1 MFGMFGY
8 ARLCK
13 CIRHLREQTQRP
25 NHSSPHANWPGPGRS
40 PYSEW
45 DIACQGRV
53 ITWKAYLSPQ
63 TQMALLGLHALEFGD
78 AGYEAF
84 WQWERTQPLRERLR
98 IEHFESTYLS
108 YTVPDSPTFCVW
120 LPQEEIRAKVFSSPV
135 PPFGAIEYE
144 YIKGSEFP
152 GCTTDPQEIAWLMF
166 QEEATL
172 LASNRLWSRQHHDVV
187 QFYRT
192 LPYNAVE
199 QQRRG
204 RCVQTH
210 H

>member
-13 CIRHLREQTQRP
+13 CIRYLREQIQRR
-25 NHSSPHANWPGPGRS
+25 NHSSPLANWRGPGKS

-53 ITWKAYLSPQ
+53 ITWKAYLSQ
-63 TQMALLGLHALEFGD
+63 TTQMALLGLHGLEFLD
-78 AGYEAF
+78 AGLEAF
-84 WQWERTQPLRERLR
+84 WQWEGTQPLRERLR
-98 IEHFESTYLS
+98 ISHFEWTYIS

-144 YIKGSEFP
+144 YTKRAAVP
-152 GCTTDPQEIAWLMF
+152 GWTTDPSEITTLMF
-166 QEEATL
+166 DDEVTL
-172 LASNRLWSRQHHDVV
+172 LASKRLWSPQHYAVV

-192 LPYNAVE
+192 LPYNPVE

-210 H
+210 Y

>member
-1 MFGMFGY
+1 MFGY
-8 ARLCK
+8 ARLWK
-13 CIRHLREQTQRP
+13 CIRHLRQQIQCR
-25 NHSSPHANWPGPGRS
+25 NHSSPFANWPGPGKS

-63 TQMALLGLHALEFGD
+63 TQKALLGLHSLEFLD
-78 AGYEAF
+78 AGLEAF

-98 IEHFESTYLS
+98 IEHFEWTYIS

-120 LPQEEIRAKVFSSPV
+120 LPQEEIRTKVFSSPV
-135 PPFGAIEYE
+135 PPFGASNTNISNYLTA
-144 YIKGSEFP
+144 P
-152 GCTTDPQEIAWLMF
+152 GGPPIRRKSPRLMF

-172 LASNRLWSRQHHDVV
+172 LASKRLWSPEHYAVV

-204 RCVQTH
+204 RWVQTH
-210 H
+210 Y